1 VSVDAVR
8 GSRDRVR
15 NGDAADALARFS
27 QAIAADI
34 LRSPELSDP
43 DWDTYTLLAEVSD
56 EVVTTTAYRY
66 TDGGPPVATDPPEDD
81 DDNLWDLRDATRG
94 IDGQAWDVVLIK
106 LDRDTGRLV
115 MNFVSGDAAEIWRI
129 GPENVAHVSEALRPR
144 PEDFQTS

>member
-1 VSVDAVR
+1 MS
-8 GSRDRVR
+8 
-15 NGDAADALARFS
+15 GDAADALARFS

-43 DWDTYTLLAEVSD
+43 DWDAYTLLAEVSD

-66 TDGGPPVATDPPEDD
+66 ADGGPPVATDPPEDD

-94 IDGQAWDVVLIK
+94 VDGQAWDVVLVK
-106 LDRDTGRLV
+106 LHRDTGRLV

-129 GPENVAHVSEALRPR
+129 RPENVAHVAEALRPR
-144 PEDFQTS
+144 PEDFQAS